1 MEIARGIFPKRNMR
15 IASFLL
21 GVALGCGFGQAKE
34 PGSHDVIVDFLDY
47 HCYECHD
54 SATEKGEREFESL
67 NLPLTSLHDLIMA
80 QEIIDQITL
89 KEMPPKKEEQ
99 PKDEERLAVI
109 RALQGEVAAARSR
122 FKSNGGKT
130 VMRRLSDREYEN
142 TMEVLFGRR
151 VDTLGLTLDF
161 PKEKTSHHLDTVGES
176 LVTSGFLLD
185 QYFQSAQRLVEN
197 RLGKPEMEVKSWH
210 FTENFKQYEEL
221 AGSHR
226 AVFKYK
232 FLCIYEQPDTDT
244 RQGSYGHIED
254 FLEGVPVSG
263 LYDLEVLVQAM
274 HRDTHYDPKIFGIDF
289 SEPFILGVVPGDA
302 TKGHI
307 HYPQR
312 IEPVLAKSVV
322 SDEKPEWVKFRVW
335 LEKGQTP
342 RFIFPNGP
350 FESRRSVIEVN
361 KRYKHE
367 FKNPSKDVSRAT
379 LLREGKL
386 PHLRISEIKVL
397 GPLAEDGGSLEEKAV
412 FGEGGFQEKKA
423 LEQLERFAER
433 AFRRPLDEEDRKRLE
448 SFYGKRLKEG
458 AKARQAA
465 LDVVKMVLCSP
476 SFFYLS
482 EITPEE
488 KPELKPYDLA
498 ARLSYALWAG
508 PPDEELL
515 KLAEEGR
522 LNEPEVLRG
531 QVERMLGDER
541 VAGFVESFLDGW
553 LNLRDLGGM
562 PPPRERARRYY
573 AENWPASMKEEVRHF
588 FGSLLKENGPVL
600 ELLDADYTFVDKYL
614 AKHYGL
620 VEGKTLR
627 LKDGFRRVKL
637 PDGSSR
643 GGVLGMAAVLTV
655 SSNGVE
661 TSPVT
666 RGVFVSENI
675 LGVVPPPPPD
685 EVPEI
690 EPDVRGAKT
699 LRERLAKHLAS
710 KTCAECHRKI
720 DPPGF
725 GLEMFDEL
733 GKWRDRYPKANKK
746 AKALKVDA
754 TGEMPSGEKFDGFE
768 GLKEVLVST
777 RAEVFQRHLISTLLA
792 HATGRHMEAVDQFAM
807 RDIQAKVESGGGGLR
822 TLVVEALV
830 SEIFQ
835 SR

>member
-1 MEIARGIFPKRNMR
+1 MEIARGLIPKLSMR
-15 IASFLL
+15 K
-21 GVALGCGFGQAKE
+21 VALFWSLTLGGLFGQDAHE
-34 PGSHDVIVDFLDY
+34 VIVDFLDY

-54 SATEKGEREFESL
+54 SATQKGEREFESL
-67 NLPLTSLHDLIMA
+67 NLPLKNLSDLIMA
-80 QEIIDQITL
+80 QEIIDQVTL
-89 KEMPPKKEEQ
+89 KEMPPKKKEQ
-99 PKDEERLAVI
+99 PEDEERLALI
-109 RALQGEVAAARSR
+109 RALQGEVAAARDR

-142 TMEVLFGRR
+142 TIEVLFGRR

-176 LVTSGFLLD
+176 LVTSGFLLN
-185 QYFQSAQRLVEN
+185 QYFQAAQRLVEN
-197 RLGKPEMEVKSWH
+197 RLGKPEMEPKKWH
-210 FTENFKQYEEL
+210 FTENFKQYEGL
-221 AGSHR
+221 SRSHWR
-226 AVFKYK
+226 VFNYK

-263 LYDLEVLVQAM
+263 LYDLEVLVQGM

-289 SEPFILGVVPGDA
+289 SEPFMMGVVPGDA

-312 IEPVLAKSVV
+312 IEPLLAKTVV
-322 SDEKPEWVKFRVW
+322 PDDKPEWVKFRVW

-342 RFIFPNGP
+342 RFTFPNGP
-350 FESRRSVIEVN
+350 FESRSSVIELN
-361 KRYKHE
+361 KRYKEE
-367 FKNPSKDVSRAT
+367 FKKPGRNISRAA

-386 PHLRISEIKVL
+386 PRIQISEIKVH
-397 GPLAEDGGSLEEKAV
+397 GPIAEKGGSLEEKAV

-423 LEQLERFAER
+423 LEQLGRFAER
-433 AFRRPLDEEDRKRLE
+433 AFRRPLDDADRKRLE
-448 SFYGKRLKEG
+448 GFYAKRLKEG
-458 AKARQAA
+458 ATARQSA
-465 LDVVKMVLCSP
+465 LDVVKMILCSP

-508 PPDEELL
+508 PPDVELL
-515 KLAEEGR
+515 KLAKEGR
-522 LNEPEVLRG
+522 LNEPEVLRE
-531 QVERMLGDER
+531 QVIRMLKDER
-541 VAGFVESFLDGW
+541 VEGFIESFLDGW

-573 AENWPASMKEEVRHF
+573 AENWAVSMKSEVRHF
-588 FGSLLKENGPVL
+588 FAHLLKENRSVM

-614 AKHYGL
+614 AKHYCL
-620 VEGKTLR
+620 PEGEKLR
-627 LKDGFRRVKL
+627 LKDGFQKVKL
-637 PDGSSR
+637 KDKSRR

-655 SSNGVE
+655 SANGVE

-699 LRERLAKHLAS
+699 LRERLAKHLTS
-710 KTCAECHRKI
+710 RTCAECHRKI

-725 GLEMFDEL
+725 GLEQFDEL
-733 GKWRDRYPKANKK
+733 GKWREHYPKANKE
-746 AKALKVDA
+746 AKSLKVDA
-754 TGEMPSGEKFDGFE
+754 TGEMSSGEKFDGFV
-768 GLKEVLVST
+768 GLKKVLVST
-777 RAEVFQRHLISTLLA
+777 RSEVFQRHLISTLLA
-792 HATGRHMEAVDQFAM
+792 HATGRHMEAVDQFTIQ
-807 RDIQAKVESGGGGLR
+807 DIQAKVDSEGGGLQ
-822 TLVVEALV
+822 TLVVESLT
-830 SEIFQ
+830 SEIF
-835 SR
+835 RTR